1 MITPFRIGNAP
12 ATPLTR
18 HQNQAEQKRNDR
30 MQVPTQIHKP
40 ANWQDFE
47 TLCMKLWGRIWDC
60 ADTIKKNGRAGQ
72 KQYGVDILGKKK
84 GENLFS
90 AIQCKGKD
98 DYTNSKLTTKEI
110 DTEIE
115 NARHY
120 DGKLIRFIIATTA
133 NKDAEIEEYVMGKN
147 IEHCSKGLFEVYLFS
162 WEDIVD
168 RLTEHKDVYQW
179 YLGLSN
185 FIGSHNI
192 NVTFEDG
199 SIEYTIYPHYCEKT
213 KKYVLPDDKQYIMY
227 KQVEQRMKELADQLY
242 PPKLQSIGQPS
253 QKKTNKSWCR
263 IPICIKNSGTVEV
276 ELVKMDIDC
285 KKEYVLTIN
294 SKIPSELDGFMSSWG
309 ALPPELSRRNDTS
322 CGLRYEPRERLI
334 VPQDEKKI
342 TFYIMPC
349 PNTDQLDINFKLYT
363 REYFSEKSLHIVVK
377 PEYHK
382 ASEYI
387 VVDSNIDKK
396 PDSTEYSFYFE

>member
-1 MITPFRIGNAP
+1 
-12 ATPLTR
+12 
-18 HQNQAEQKRNDR
+18 

-98 DYTNSKLTTKEI
+98 DYINSKLTKKEI
-110 DTEIE
+110 NTEIE

-120 DGKLIRFIIATTA
+120 DGKLMRFIIATTA
-133 NKDAEIEEYVMGKN
+133 NKDAEIEEYVMEKN
-147 IEHCSKGLFEVYLFS
+147 IEHCSKGLFEIYLFS

-168 RLTEHKDVYQW
+168 RLTEYKDVYQW
-179 YLGLSN
+179 YLGFSN
-185 FIGSHNI
+185 YIGSHNLE
-192 NVTFEDG
+192 VTFENGD
-199 SIEYTIYPHYCEKT
+199 IEYTIYPHFEEKT
-213 KKYVLPDDKQYIMY
+213 KKYVLPDDKQYIAYLKADEKM
-227 KQVEQRMKELADQLY
+227 RELADRLC
-242 PPKLQSIGQPS
+242 PPKQQSYIHTS
-253 QKKTNKSWCR
+253 QNKTNKSWCR
-263 IPICIKNSGTVEV
+263 IPLCIKNTGAMEV

-285 KKEYVLTIN
+285 KKEYVLAVNT
-294 SKIPSELDGFMSSWG
+294 KIPSVLDGVMGSWDIM
-309 ALPPELSRRNDTS
+309 PPELYRRNDNS
-322 CGLRYEPRERLI
+322 CGLRYEPRERQI
-334 VPQDEKKI
+334 VPQDEKRI
-342 TFYIMPC
+342 AFYIMPC
-349 PNTDQLDINFKLYT
+349 PKTDHLDINFKLYT

-382 ASEYI
+382 STEYVI
-387 VVDSNIDKK
+387 VDSNTDKK
-396 PDSTEYSFYFE
+396 PDNTEYSFYFEYE

>member
-1 MITPFRIGNAP
+1 M
-12 ATPLTR
+12 
-18 HQNQAEQKRNDR
+18 QAQ
-30 MQVPTQIHKP
+30 TQIHKP
-40 ANWQDFE
+40 SNWQDFE

-72 KQYGVDILGKKK
+72 KQHGVDILGKKK

-98 DYTNSKLTTKEI
+98 DYTNSKLTKKEI
-110 DTEIE
+110 DAEIE
-115 NARHY
+115 KAHHY

-133 NKDAEIEEYVMGKN
+133 NKDAEIEEYVMEKN

-185 FIGSHNI
+185 YIGSHNI
-192 NVTFEDG
+192 EVTFEDRNV
-199 SIEYTIYPHYCEKT
+199 EYTIYPHYCEKT
-213 KKYVLPDDKQYIMY
+213 KKYVMPDDKQYIMH
-227 KQVEQRMKELADQLY
+227 KKVEQRMRELTDQLY

-253 QKKTNKSWCR
+253 QKKSNKSWCR
-263 IPICIKNSGTVEV
+263 IPICIKNSGTAEI

-285 KKEYVLTIN
+285 KKEDVFAVNT
-294 SKIPSELDGFMSSWG
+294 KIPTKLDGVMERWDIMLSELSK
-309 ALPPELSRRNDTS
+309 RNDTT

-334 VPQDEKKI
+334 VPQDEKRI
-342 TFYIMPC
+342 DFYILPR
-349 PNTDQLDINFKLYT
+349 PKTNRLDVYLKLYT

>member
-1 MITPFRIGNAP
+1 M
-12 ATPLTR
+12 
-18 HQNQAEQKRNDR
+18 QAQ
-30 MQVPTQIHKP
+30 TQIQKP

-98 DYTNSKLTTKEI
+98 DYTNSKLTKKEI
-110 DTEIE
+110 DTEID

-133 NKDAEIEEYVMGKN
+133 NKDAEIEEYVMEKN

-185 FIGSHNI
+185 YIGSHNI
-192 NVTFEDG
+192 EVTFEDRNV
-199 SIEYTIYPHYCEKT
+199 EYTIYPHYCEKT
-213 KKYVLPDDKQYIMY
+213 KKYVMPDDKQYIMH
-227 KQVEQRMKELADQLY
+227 KKVEQRMRELTDQLY

-253 QKKTNKSWCR
+253 QKKSNKSWCR
-263 IPICIKNSGTVEV
+263 IPICIKNSGTAEI

-285 KKEYVLTIN
+285 KKVDVFAVNT
-294 SKIPSELDGFMSSWG
+294 KIPTKLDGVMERWDIMLSELSK
-309 ALPPELSRRNDTS
+309 RNDTT

-334 VPQDEKKI
+334 VPQDEKRI
-342 TFYIMPC
+342 DFYILPR
-349 PNTDQLDINFKLYT
+349 PKTNRLDVYLKLYT